1 MFMTTANER
10 TDWSRLDAET
20 GAQAQQDEAKVRR
33 GFWQKLQRNA
43 AAVPF
48 AEDAVTAYYAA
59 FDRGTPLKV
68 RAGLLGALA
77 YFLMPA
83 DMVPDF
89 LPLLGYGDD
98 AAVLIGAIQLLS
110 SNIQPHHR
118 EAARATLDDMKA
130 KAD

>member
-1 MFMTTANER
+1 MTTTNQG
-10 TDWSRLDAET
+10 TDWSHLDADLRDK
-20 GAQAQQDEAKVRR
+20 AQRDEKQVRR
-33 GFWQKLQRNA
+33 GFWRKLQRNV

-59 FDRGTPLKV
+59 LDRDTPLKV
-68 RAGLLGALA
+68 RAGLMGALA

-118 EAARATLDDMKA
+118 EAARATLDDMKSPSP
-130 KAD
+130 

>member
-1 MFMTTANER
+1 MTTTNQG
-10 TDWSRLDAET
+10 TDWSHLDADLREK
-20 GAQAQQDEAKVRR
+20 AQRDEREVRR
-33 GFWQKLQRNA
+33 GFWRKLQRNV

-59 FDRGTPLKV
+59 LDRDTPLKV
-68 RAGLLGALA
+68 RAGLMGALA

-118 EAARATLDDMKA
+118 EAARATLDDMKSPSP
-130 KAD
+130 

>member
-1 MFMTTANER
+1 MNDG
-10 TDWSRLDAET
+10 TDWSRLDDDLRDK
-20 GAQAQQDEAKVRR
+20 AQGDEREVRR
-33 GFWQKLQRNA
+33 GFWRKMKRNA

-59 FDRGTPLKV
+59 FDRDTPLKV

-83 DMVPDF
+83 DVVPDF
-89 LPLLGYGDD
+89 LPLLGFGDD
-98 AAVLIGAIQLLS
+98 AAVLIGAIQLLA

-118 EAARATLDDMKA
+118 DAARATLDDMKA
-130 KAD
+130 TEE

>member
-1 MFMTTANER
+1 MTTTNQG
-10 TDWSRLDAET
+10 TDWSHLDADLRDK
-20 GAQAQQDEAKVRR
+20 AQRDEKQVRR
-33 GFWQKLQRNA
+33 GFWRKLQRNV

-59 FDRGTPLKV
+59 FDRDTPLKV
-68 RAGLLGALA
+68 RAGLMGALA

-118 EAARATLDDMKA
+118 EAARATLDDMKSPSP
-130 KAD
+130 